1 MLITTRHQNQNVDW
15 RVFLRRSF
23 TNHDQVQQSL
33 PARAVKAVGVKIYT
47 QNTNTKYS
55 FLVYHLKETIFSMKK
70 RLLGHLQFIFLSVII
85 VQLRYSCYKLVSKHT
100 RKNAKSKS
108 EWVGTNIR
116 GYSVFDKIISFSLVW
131 DELSTIHFVEQVQN
145 KSQFFNNSYILQLK
159 AIFNTVPLNFIVT
172 LILKS
177 IFFTK

>member
-1 MLITTRHQNQNVDW
+1 MH
-15 RVFLRRSF
+15 S
-23 TNHDQVQQSL
+23 
-33 PARAVKAVGVKIYT
+33 
-47 QNTNTKYS
+47 NTKYS
-55 FLVYHLKETIFSMKK
+55 FLVYHLKETFFSMKK

-100 RKNAKSKS
+100 KNAKSKS

-116 GYSVFDKIISFSLVW
+116 CYSVFDKIISFSLVW

-145 KSQFFNNSYILQLK
+145 KSQFFNISYILQLK

>member
-1 MLITTRHQNQNVDW
+1 M
-15 RVFLRRSF
+15 
-23 TNHDQVQQSL
+23 
-33 PARAVKAVGVKIYT
+33 KAVGVKIYT
-47 QNTNTKYS
+47 QNTNTKDS
-55 FLVYHLKETIFSMKK
+55 FLVYHT
-70 RLLGHLQFIFLSVII
+70 
-85 VQLRYSCYKLVSKHT
+85 
-100 RKNAKSKS
+100 KNAKSKS

-116 GYSVFDKIISFSLVW
+116 CYSVFDKIISFSLVW

-145 KSQFFNNSYILQLK
+145 KSQFFNISYILQLK